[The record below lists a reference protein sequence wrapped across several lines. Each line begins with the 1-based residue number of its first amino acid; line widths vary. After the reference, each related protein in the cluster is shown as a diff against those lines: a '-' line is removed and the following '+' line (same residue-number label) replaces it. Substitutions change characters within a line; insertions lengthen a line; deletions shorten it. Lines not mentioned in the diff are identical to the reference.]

1 MVPNSFMVAVKLKQA
16 NKKKIEQSKWS
27 AKRLSSEIQNSP
39 VNQISGLLI
48 DN

>member
-1 MVPNSFMVAVKLKQA
+1 MVAVKLKQA
-16 NKKKIEQSKWS
+16 NKKKIEQSKWR